1 MWFFSDVATHLS
13 LWLLALPAHL
23 LDFLGLWEPLAMRLF
38 PHFYAKV
45 SIDYHAVMHSYKKKL
60 FSRLSDFAG
69 PSGPLKVLELGCGT
83 GSNFPFYPRGAK
95 VTCTDANPH
104 FQEYL
109 RKSQAE
115 NDHLHFEPN
124 LVAPAENLSEVGDA
138 SVDVVVST
146 AVLCSVNS
154 VQKALKEVLRILKPG
169 GAFFFLEHVCADPL
183 TWTYIFQKIYDP
195 SWKCVFAGC
204 NLCRE
209 TWKDLEKA
217 PFSEM
222 KLQHIMTPF
231 LWRLMGP
238 HIIGYGIK

>member
-1 MWFFSDVATHLS
+1 MWFNSDLTLHLS
-13 LWLLALPAHL
+13 MWLLTLPAHL
-23 LDFLGLWEPLAMRLF
+23 LDFLGLWKPLAMRLF
-38 PHFYAKV
+38 PHLYAKV
-45 SIDYHAVMHSYKKKL
+45 SLDNHTVMYSCKKEL
-60 FSRLSDFAG
+60 FSRLPDFAG
-69 PSGPLKVLELGCGT
+69 PSGQLKVLEIGCGT

-124 LVAPAENLSEVGDA
+124 LLAPAENLSEVGDA

-154 VQKALKEVLRILKPG
+154 VEKALKEVLRILKPG
-169 GAFFFLEHVCADPL
+169 GAYFFVEHVCADPL
-183 TWTYIFQKIYDP
+183 SWTYIFQKIYDP
-195 SWKCVFAGC
+195 SWKCVFTGC

-222 KLQHIMTPF
+222 KLQHIRAPF
-231 LWRLMGP
+231 PWRP
-238 HIIGYGIK
+238 TAPQITGYAIK

>member
-1 MWFFSDVATHLS
+1 MGVFVAVACHLCAG
-13 LWLLALPAHL
+13 LLALPAHL
-23 LDFLGLWEPLAMRLF
+23 LDLLGLWKPLAIRLF
-38 PHFYAKV
+38 PHLYVNIALE
-45 SIDYHAVMHSYKKKL
+45 YHERMYSRKKKL
-60 FSRLSDFAG
+60 FSRLPDFTG
-69 PSGPLKVLELGCGT
+69 PSGPLKVLEIGCGT
-83 GSNFPFYPRGAK
+83 GCNFPFYPRGAK

-124 LVAPAENLSEVGDA
+124 LVAPAENLFEVGDA

-146 AVLCSVNS
+146 AVLCSVKS
-154 VQKALKEVLRILKPG
+154 VEAAIKEVVRILRPG
-169 GAFFFLEHVCADPL
+169 GAYFFLEHVCADHS
-183 TWTYIFQKIYDP
+183 TWTYIFQRMLDP

-209 TWKDLEKA
+209 SWKDLEKA

-222 KLQHIMTPF
+222 KLQHICPPF
-231 LWRLMGP
+231 RWRPIGP
-238 HIIGYGIK
+238 HITGYAVK

>member
-1 MWFFSDVATHLS
+1 MGFFIVLAIHLS
-13 LWLLALPAHL
+13 MWLLTLPAHL

-38 PHFYAKV
+38 PHLYAKV
-45 SIDYHAVMHSYKKKL
+45 SLDYHALMHSYKKKL
-60 FSRLSDFAG
+60 FSRLPDFTG
-69 PSGPLKVLELGCGT
+69 PSGPLKVLEIGCGP
-83 GSNFPFYPRGAK
+83 GCNFLFYPEGTK

-115 NDHLHFEPN
+115 NDHLHFQSN
-124 LVAPAENLSEVGDA
+124 LVAPAENLSEVDDA

-146 AVLCSVNS
+146 GVLCSVNS
-154 VQKALKEVLRILKPG
+154 VEKALKEVLRILKPG
-169 GAFFFLEHVCADPL
+169 GAFFFMEHVCADPS

-222 KLQHIMTPF
+222 KLQHIRAPLPLRPTA
-231 LWRLMGP
+231 P
-238 HIIGYGIK
+238 HIIGYAIK

>member
-1 MWFFSDVATHLS
+1 MGLFVDLAVHLS
-13 LWLLALPAHL
+13 IWLLALPAHL
-23 LDFLGLWEPLAMRLF
+23 LDFLGLWEPLAMLLF
-38 PHFYAKV
+38 PHLFVKLAV
-45 SIDYHAVMHSYKKKL
+45 DYHAALHSCKKEL
-60 FSRLSDFAG
+60 FSCLPDFAG
-69 PSGPLKVLELGCGT
+69 PSGRLKVLELGCGP

-124 LVAPAENLSEVGDA
+124 LVAPAENLSEVDDA
-138 SVDVVVST
+138 SVEVVVST

-154 VQKALKEVLRILKPG
+154 VEKALKEVLRILKPG
-169 GAFFFLEHVCADPL
+169 GAYFFVEHVCADPS

-195 SWKCVFAGC
+195 AWKNIFGGC

-222 KLQHIMTPF
+222 KLQHIRAPLPLQPTA
-231 LWRLMGP
+231 P
-238 HIIGYGIK
+238 HIIGYAIK